1 MTDDVDAEADLA
13 LAEKA
18 IKNNYRRFYRV
29 NDAIM
34 KETRPVDAIT
44 VDISDFDLLWTA
56 TRALERILD
65 DFPEAAEYVKTCSL
79 MEVTDDEPLRI
90 DPNPQFVFN
99 D

>member
-1 MTDDVDAEADLA
+1 MTDDVDAKSDLA

-29 NDAIM
+29 NDAFIN
-34 KETRPVDAIT
+34 ETRPVDAIT
-44 VDISDFDLLWTA
+44 VDISDFDLVWTA
-56 TRALERILD
+56 TRTLERILI
-65 DFPEAAEYVKTCSL
+65 DFPETAKYIKTCSL
-79 MEVTDDEPLRI
+79 PGDLDGTPLRI